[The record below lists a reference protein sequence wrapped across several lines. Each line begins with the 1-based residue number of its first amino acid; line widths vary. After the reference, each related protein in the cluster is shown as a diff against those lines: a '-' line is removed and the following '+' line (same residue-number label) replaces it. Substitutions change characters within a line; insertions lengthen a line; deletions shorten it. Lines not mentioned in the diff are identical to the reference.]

1 MCTTEQTFAWVGAIV
16 VNVAFLSFIAWG
28 AAANWIVGFVIS
40 VVYTILLFL
49 LARFVDTKSG
59 WDGSGANDN
68 EGDDGSLHD
77 EVDVGAANGTSM
89 VGGNDHECRMPPLAN
104 LFYGLFVLALGVSGF
119 FLPNNLFPC
128 GGGGGRP
135 PYRPAGHWATNITDL
150 PENVQSW
157 AMSSEPSFL
166 PATFVFIPGEKV
178 TLFTGTDGS
187 GNNMNSLWAAP
198 ASVYPFNGGEP
209 INFPN
214 ITYPSQFI
222 VTGTG
227 RACFFAY
234 KTIPPPSKKHYPPQ
248 PRKIYESNVIGCC
261 DGKTLTTTDPSIN
274 ELHGPYDFF
283 VDNSTKVLW
292 FKDYPPSVGSQAGD
306 GKLIYSLRDY
316 ESMEV
321 VLHSTYR
328 KGSKTS
334 TYESTIGSD
343 SSKPYI
349 PPEEERSGVVG
360 GGDDVECITKKSILA
375 LFVSALPVSI
385 ASILLWIKRHAPSM
399 AITSYVG
406 ISATASFVFVAVQGN
421 TYDMDDFYKWWL
433 SLTGAIFV
441 MMLVDLLSC
450 KRKIAQSPLVWGINF
465 GSLVFFVGMV
475 MLTGIFYSD
484 GAWRWIVFNALALVP
499 LGVLGLATNQP
510 FLLVLCAVGWLM
522 DSVKFAN
529 WISDALSNDEAPIQ
543 FIVLAISG
551 LLIAGAGWILS
562 KHQEEVHNVLCYQF
576 ERISISR
583 KVFPEASGHV
593 AVQTEED
600 GLLQSGPGSQVQ
612 RGGSNAC

>member
-1 MCTTEQTFAWVGAIV
+1 M

-40 VVYTILLFL
+40 VVYTNLLFV
-49 LARFVDTKSG
+49 LAGFVETKSG
-59 WDGSGANDN
+59 WELTGPDT
-68 EGDDGSLHD
+68 GDDGSLHD
-77 EVDVGAANGTSM
+77 EADVGVANRM
-89 VGGNDHECRMPPLAN
+89 AVGANDHERRMPPLAN
-104 LFYGLFVLALGVSGF
+104 LFYGLFTLALGVSGF
-119 FLPNNLFPC
+119 FLPNNFFPC
-128 GGGGGRP
+128 GGGGGGRP
-135 PYRPAGHWATNITDL
+135 PHKPAGHWATNITDL

-157 AMSSEPSFL
+157 SMSTEPSFS

-178 TLFTGTDGS
+178 TLFTGSDES

-198 ASVYPFNGGEP
+198 ASVYQFSGGEP
-209 INFPN
+209 IHFPKV
-214 ITYPSQFI
+214 THPSHFI

-274 ELHGPYDFF
+274 ELHGPYDFYI
-283 VDNSTKVLW
+283 DNTTKVLW

-306 GKLIYSLRDY
+306 GKLIYSITDY

-328 KGSKTS
+328 RGSKTS
-334 TYESTIGSD
+334 SHEFTTD
-343 SSKPYI
+343 SGYSKPYV

-385 ASILLWIKRHAPSM
+385 ASILLWIKRRAPSM

-406 ISATASFVFVAVQGN
+406 ISATASFIFMAIRGN
-421 TYDMDDFYKWWL
+421 TYDMDYFFRWWL
-433 SLTGAIFV
+433 SITGAIFV
-441 MMLVDLLSC
+441 LTLVDLLSC

-465 GSLVFFVGMV
+465 GSLVFFVGMICSLAFLV
-475 MLTGIFYSD
+475 SMVF
-484 GAWRWIVFNALALVP
+484 GA
-499 LGVLGLATNQP
+499 GLCSMHLLSS
-510 FLLVLCAVGWLM
+510 LLV
-522 DSVKFAN
+522 
-529 WISDALSNDEAPIQ
+529 
-543 FIVLAISG
+543 
-551 LLIAGAGWILS
+551 
-562 KHQEEVHNVLCYQF
+562 Y
-576 ERISISR
+576 
-583 KVFPEASGHV
+583 
-593 AVQTEED
+593 
-600 GLLQSGPGSQVQ
+600 
-612 RGGSNAC
+612 